1 MAGYFENFP
10 LIRYGN
16 TYAINITTRVGIT
29 EETLKNTYAY
39 YPYELKKELRPDS
52 LAHFYYGDVLNNWIF
67 FISNNI
73 VDPYY
78 QWYNTNE
85 EINALIESKYGSL
98 VKALQRIHHW
108 EVNWIGDDR
117 IINPSVYNSFIVN
130 VSTGVN
136 QKKYWAPVYDVNSFV
151 VGYQRKKIDYQVDT
165 NRIVS
170 FDTAITSGNNF
181 FIDERVI
188 QSSGGIVSAAGFVDF
203 KSTTNDTLVLKN
215 ISGTFSNASL
225 LIGEESSTQASFTT
239 ITTLSQSF
247 PTQEAEY
254 WSPVS
259 FYDYELEQ
267 NEQRRTINVIDKN
280 FVDEIESSLIRAL
293 K

>member
-16 TYAINITTRVGIT
+16 TYARNITTRVGVT
-29 EETLKNTYAY
+29 EETLRNAYAY

-73 VDPYY
+73 IDPYY

-108 EVNWIGDDR
+108 EVNWIEDDR
-117 IINPSVYNSFIVN
+117 VISPSVYNSFVVN
-130 VSTGVN
+130 VSAGVD
-136 QKKYWAPVYDVNSFV
+136 QKKYWVPIYDLNSFI
-151 VGYQRKKIDYQVDT
+151 VGYERKKVNYRVDT
-165 NRIVS
+165 NRIIS
-170 FDTAITSGNNF
+170 LNTTITSGNTF
-181 FIDERVI
+181 TIDERVI

-203 KSTTNDTLVLKN
+203 KSTSNDQLVLKN
-215 ISGTFSNASL
+215 ISGTFSNTSL
-225 LIGEESSTQASFTT
+225 LIGEDSSTQASFTT
-239 ITTLSQSF
+239 LTTLSQSF

-254 WSPVS
+254 WSPIS
-259 FYDYELEQ
+259 LYDYELDQ

-280 FVDEIESSLIRAL
+280 FISEIESSLARAL